1 MYVSQFPKQSV
12 LDCLRNVRHDKRS
25 ELEWPNV
32 LVTSSEKKYEKSVP
46 ESSFSIF
53 TNKKGTVNLRTKNGE
68 LRVCEQTFY
77 VCNPFESLGYVIDSE
92 EEVEIFNIHL
102 NYKFYSKALYA
113 FLNSNEKL
121 LDTPFEH
128 CSEYRFI
135 NQLHFRTSSINHL
148 FNSYNQNEEEIF
160 FAEILQ
166 KCLLLDFEERSRIL
180 KISAIKESTKKELA
194 KRMTIVK
201 DYIYSSY
208 NDPELSVKKLS
219 SLVSMSHFHFL
230 RTFKNVYGVSPYQY
244 IKGVRIEKAKYL
256 IRKTNLTISEISDL
270 TGFHESNSIYPI
282 LKKDLSGTPQKHR
295 EEISNFQ

>member
-1 MYVSQFPKQSV
+1 MNVSQFPEQRV
-12 LDCLRNVRHDKRS
+12 IDCLRNIRNDKKN

-32 LVTSSEKKYEKSVP
+32 LVSSSEKKYEKSVQ

-53 TNKKGTVNLRTKNGE
+53 TNKKGTVNLRTKRRE

-77 VCNPFESLGYVIDSE
+77 VCNPFESFNYGIESE
-92 EEVEIFNIHL
+92 EEVETFNIHL
-102 NYKFYSKALYA
+102 NYVFYTKALYA

-121 LDTPFEH
+121 LDKPFDH
-128 CSEYRFI
+128 NAKYRFV
-135 NQLHFRTSSINHL
+135 NQLHFRTSSVNYL
-148 FNSYNQNEEEIF
+148 FNSYKQNEEEIF
-160 FAEILQ
+160 LGEILR

-180 KISAIKESTKKELA
+180 KIPVIKESTKKELA

-201 DYIYSSY
+201 DYIYGNY

-230 RTFKNVYGVSPYQY
+230 RTFKRVYGISPYQY

-256 IRKTNLTISEISDL
+256 IRKTNLTIREISDL
-270 TGFHESNSIYPI
+270 TGFQESNSIYPI
-282 LKKDLSGTPQKHR
+282 LKKDLSETPQKYR

>member
-1 MYVSQFPKQSV
+1 MNVSQFPEQRV
-12 LDCLRNVRHDKRS
+12 IDCLRNVRNDKKN

-53 TNKKGTVNLRTKNGE
+53 TNKKGTVNLRTKNRE

-77 VCNPFESLGYVIDSE
+77 VCNPFESFSYGIDSV
-92 EEVEIFNIHL
+92 EEVETFNIHL
-102 NYKFYSKALYA
+102 NYQFYTKALYA

-121 LDTPFEH
+121 LDKPFDH
-128 CSEYRFI
+128 YSEYRFI
-135 NQLHFRTSSINHL
+135 NQLHFRTSSINYL
-148 FNSYNQNEEEIF
+148 FNSYKQNEEETF
-160 FAEILQ
+160 FTEILM
-166 KCLLLDFEERSRIL
+166 KCLLLDYKERSRIL
-180 KISAIKESTKKELA
+180 KIPVRKESTKKELA
-194 KRMTIVK
+194 RRMTIVK
-201 DYIYSSY
+201 DYIYSNY

-230 RTFKNVYGVSPYQY
+230 RTFKKVYGISPYQY

-256 IRKTNLTISEISDL
+256 ICKTNLTISEISDL

-282 LKKDLSGTPQKHR
+282 LKKNLSETPQKYR